1 MLVPTFHRM
10 QATLL
15 ALLGAAAAPGGDAA
29 VAPGAGLAAAQ
40 WSSHADAALA
50 GASLAALDTAHAAR
64 GALGASSTQRRSTPT
79 ARRSGI
85 TPSSAACTRSCS
97 DACFEVTHLCLV
109 STYRHI
115 FPTCVTIVHFMMRTP
130 HPGRS
135 AKLST
140 TELSQY

>member
-40 WSSHADAALA
+40 WSSHADAASA

-64 GALGASSTQRRSTPT
+64 GALGAVRRRHADQASLHRVPHARVRALTPVL
-79 ARRSGI
+79 RSLTYVLFLLIGI
-85 TPSSAACTRSCS
+85 
-97 DACFEVTHLCLV
+97 FFLLV
-109 STYRHI
+109 LQSFI
-115 FPTCVTIVHFMMRTP
+115 
-130 HPGRS
+130 S
-135 AKLST
+135 
-140 TELSQY
+140 